1 MRGDGLKLHQRRFRL
16 DIHKHFFWKRVVMH
30 WHGLPRV
37 VVGSPLLDLFKN
49 HGDAELGG
57 IVVVVGMDQW
67 LDLMILKVFSN
78 LNDSMIL

>member
-1 MRGDGLKLHQRRFRL
+1 
-16 DIHKHFFWKRVVMH
+16 MH